1 VPVLI
6 VFVLASLISIF
17 RILVTNR
24 EAFSNLVWAE
34 DGLFPL
40 CIQAQGY
47 WQCLIDPYEGY
58 FLFLSRTLA
67 LPVSFFPQSM
77 WPLVTNVVAAI
88 SFGFLGSMI
97 TWLLL
102 RAQLSRAVAI
112 GAGISAVMLP
122 IVGLETINTAGSAYM
137 LLLVV
142 AAITVSFSFS
152 PQLPSYVTPI
162 VLFATAITIP
172 SAAVLILPLMAALLL
187 NREKQRKRTFLNI
200 VSLGFGLVIQ
210 FLVMLS
216 ATDPRSIEITNDS
229 LREWVQQFPKAI
241 LSLLPTATQLD
252 GVGQLEVS
260 FYSPNLWTGVVTII
274 VLTGFSLY
282 LLSQKSSQLRG
293 AGWLIVTGFLIG
305 FIPAIS
311 NYPINRYFVVPI
323 IALVIALFI
332 WLGSVFTGKYSLV
345 TMIAITLILL
355 TWIPDFGASKIRT
368 DASPFW
374 NDMLLSLQ
382 EQCRQEPESTVSFV
396 FSPNWPFADA
406 DFKGPTSNIVRC
418 SVVQSQK
425 TQSSQ

>member
-162 VLFATAITIP
+162 VLFTTAITIP
-172 SAAVLILPLMAALLL
+172 SAAVLILPLIAALLL
-187 NREKQRKRTFLNI
+187 NGEKQRKRTFLNI

-216 ATDPRSIEITNDS
+216 ATNPRSIEITNDS

>member
-162 VLFATAITIP
+162 VLFTTAVTIP
-172 SAAVLILPLMAALLL
+172 SAAVLILPLIAALLL

-200 VSLGFGLVIQ
+200 VSLGFGLGIQ

-216 ATDPRSIEITNDS
+216 ATNPRSIEITNDS

-293 AGWLIVTGFLIG
+293 AGWLIVTGFLIV

-355 TWIPDFGASKIRT
+355 IWIPDFGASKIRT

>member
-24 EAFSNLVWAE
+24 DAFSNLVWAE

>member
-1 VPVLI
+1 MPVLI

-24 EAFSNLVWAE
+24 DAFSNLVWAE

-162 VLFATAITIP
+162 VLFTTAITIP

>member
-162 VLFATAITIP
+162 VLFTTAVTIP
-172 SAAVLILPLMAALLL
+172 SAAVLILPLIAALLL

-200 VSLGFGLVIQ
+200 VSLGFGLGIQ

-216 ATDPRSIEITNDS
+216 ATNPRSIEITNDS

-355 TWIPDFGASKIRT
+355 IWIPDFGASKIRT

>member
-1 VPVLI
+1 MPVLI

-162 VLFATAITIP
+162 VLFTTAITIP
-172 SAAVLILPLMAALLL
+172 SAAVLILPLIAALLL
-187 NREKQRKRTFLNI
+187 NGEKQRKRTFLNI

-216 ATDPRSIEITNDS
+216 ATNPRSIEITNDS